1 MRILISNDDGVYAPG
16 LVILARHLSEAK
28 HEVYVV
34 APDRQRSATGH
45 SLTLHKPL
53 RSEKVELDCDVNG
66 AWSTTGTPSD
76 CVKLALHT
84 LLPGPPDVVLSGINS
99 GPNLGTDVL
108 YSGTVA
114 AAMEAAFSGFPS
126 VAVSARKPD
135 RQIYNLAAE
144 FILDFLTVL
153 PKIPMPKRGLINVNV
168 PAVNPVKGVKV
179 TELGKRLYDDKFEL
193 RHDPHGRDYYWLS
206 GSPIEEGEA
215 PGSDVH
221 AVCEGYISV
230 SPVSF
235 NMTDRH
241 ILEQLHSKLVVNE
254 FSHHVQSR

>member
-16 LVILARHLSEAK
+16 LVILARHMSAGG

-53 RSEKVELDCDVNG
+53 RSEKVELDCDVKG

-84 LLPGPPDVVLSGINS
+84 LLPAPPDVVLSGINS

-126 VAVSARKPD
+126 IAVSARKPD

-144 FILDFLTVL
+144 FILDFLKVL

-168 PAVNPVKGVKV
+168 PAANPVKGVKV

-206 GSPIEEGEA
+206 GSPIEEGEG
-215 PGSDVH
+215 PDSDVH

-235 NMTDRH
+235 NMTDRN